1 MPRTTPAG
9 VMLAFQVSALAVLLG
24 ACQNSRSPAPS
35 QNVGATTEVTLR
47 VGETTFVDNIEIRF
61 GAVLEDSRCP
71 EDVQC
76 VWAGNAQ
83 VELGVGPPR
92 GTQGP
97 TQRMLLNTMEGA
109 KSGEAW
115 GLQVTLVE
123 LTPAPK
129 STPPIPPDSYV
140 VRLKVEPAAE

>member
-1 MPRTTPAG
+1 MRL
-9 VMLAFQVSALAVLLG
+9 VFSFVLLLA

-35 QNVGATTEVTLR
+35 QEVSATSEVTIK

-61 GAVLEDSRCP
+61 GAVPEDSRCP

-83 VELGVGPPR
+83 IQLGVGPPR

-97 TQRMLLNTMEGA
+97 TQLVLLNTMEGA
-109 KSGEAW
+109 KSGDAW
-115 GLQVTLVE
+115 GLRMTLID

-129 STPPIPPDSYV
+129 STQPITPDSYV
-140 VRLKVEPAAE
+140 VRLKVEPHLTPSSSP

>member
-1 MPRTTPAG
+1 MPR
-9 VMLAFQVSALAVLLG
+9 VLFFVLLLG

-35 QNVGATTEVTLR
+35 QDVAATSEVTLK
-47 VGETTFVDNIEIRF
+47 VGETTVVNNIEIRF

-76 VWAGNAQ
+76 VWAGNGQAA
-83 VELGVGPPR
+83 LGVGPPR

-97 TQRMLLNTMEGA
+97 TQRVLLNTMEGA
-109 KSGEAW
+109 KSGDAW
-115 GLQVTLVE
+115 GLRLTLLG

-129 STPPIPPDSYV
+129 STQPIPAESYV
-140 VRLKVEPAAE
+140 VRLKVEPIAE